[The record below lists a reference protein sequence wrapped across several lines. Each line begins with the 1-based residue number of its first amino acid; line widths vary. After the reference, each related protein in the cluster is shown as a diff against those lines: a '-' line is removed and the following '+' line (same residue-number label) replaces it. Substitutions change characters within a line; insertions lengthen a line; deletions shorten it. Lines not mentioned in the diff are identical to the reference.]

1 MDADLT
7 KLETKIEDVVAFCE
21 NVREQN
27 RELRSRVT
35 VLEGEKRMLAEKIDT
50 TLLRLEALMDRLPEQ

>member
-7 KLETKIEDVVAFCE
+7 KLEAKIEAVVAFCQSM
-21 NVREQN
+21 REEN

-35 VLEGEKRMLAEKIDT
+35 ELEGEKQVLAAKIDT
-50 TLLRLEALMDRLPEQ
+50 TLERLEALMDRLPNQ

>member
-7 KLETKIEDVVAFCE
+7 KLEAKIEDVVAFCE
-21 NVREQN
+21 TVREQN

-35 VLEGEKRMLAEKIDT
+35 VLEGEKQLLADKIDT
-50 TLLRLEALMDRLPEQ
+50 TLQRLEALMDRLPEQ